1 MCVQHLDLLLQHP
14 DEPLEHIRLIQ
25 MKHLEHTLEI
35 YLYNHCNMCNISI
48 YFCNIDINTCDI
60 SLEHLKH
67 LKHMFCNIL
76 FQRKHL
82 LAALTNGGLS
92 ARGGHWCARQQR
104 GARRRRTEG
113 KVGAH
118 GRRCRRGRVGGV
130 WRSSVWSLVVR
141 SSPGTRSL
149 ATTHRGR
156 CGVARAAVAQWA
168 GGCGSG
174 GAEGPDPAFPYYKVV
189 M

>member
-1 MCVQHLDLLLQHP
+1 MKHQKHLKHTLVTCMYTQHPDLLLQHP
-14 DEPLEHIRLIQ
+14 DENTCNIHLIQ
-25 MKHLEHTLEI
+25 MKHLEHTLET
-35 YLYNHCNMCNISI
+35 YVYSHCNICNIPI
-48 YFCNIDINTCDI
+48 YFCNIDI
-60 SLEHLKH
+60 KH
-67 LKHMFCNIL
+67 LQHTFNTPETLETYVCNIL

-130 WRSSVWSLVVR
+130 WRSSVF
-141 SSPGTRSL
+141 SL
-149 ATTHRGR
+149 A
-156 CGVARAAVAQWA
+156 AQSSWETW
-168 GGCGSG
+168 S
-174 GAEGPDPAFPYYKVV
+174 
-189 M
+189 